1 MISTGSARITE
12 RLRLGIEAARAGQ
25 NNAARTHFVAV
36 LRQDPQHILA
46 LLWLAFVLPAPQDS
60 LHILERVLALDPH
73 NEQAKAGLRW
83 AREHLGLNPNETVVA
98 DNATRPTRPQTI
110 PTSDH
115 ATLQRKLPARTGPG
129 KTKGKAVAQRRAAMN
144 PLLTLIIIAGL
155 LGITVIGL
163 GGLIF
168 GPPDT
173 LAAWLP
179 SFTPAAVADITGPV
193 GAAEPTPSL
202 APVIKSFTSAVDT
215 ISLKVP
221 RPLEPNLTA
230 PNPPAQPEAAEPSL
244 PVGAPT
250 PQAEIKPGS
259 IEPALLIGPELPLVV
274 VDRSQLAHQP
284 AYPGEKWIEINV
296 TSQQMTAWEGDMPV
310 MSFSV
315 STGLPQTPTV
325 LGEFNIYWKLES
337 TDMSGPGY
345 YVPEV
350 PYTMYFHEDYALHG
364 TYWHNNFG
372 QRMSRGCVNLQ
383 TDNAKKLFEW
393 ADPAIP
399 PGQTEVVAT
408 QVNPGTLVV
417 VHE

>member
-12 RLRLGIEAARAGQ
+12 RLRLGMEAARAGQ
-25 NNAARTHFVAV
+25 NSAARTHFVAV
-36 LRQDPQHILA
+36 LRQDPHHILA

-83 AREHLGLNPNETVVA
+83 ARERLGLNPNEIVMA
-98 DNATRPTRPQTI
+98 DRRTPPTRPETI
-110 PTSDH
+110 SVTC
-115 ATLQRKLPARTGPG
+115 QQKRPARTGPG
-129 KTKGKAVAQRRAAMN
+129 KTKEKAVAQRSRAAMN

-155 LGITVIGL
+155 LGITIIGL
-163 GGLIF
+163 GELIF
-168 GPPDT
+168 GPPNT

-179 SFTPAAVADITGPV
+179 IFTPAAAVDITGPV
-193 GAAEPTPSL
+193 GAAEPTPSP

-221 RPLEPNLTA
+221 QPLEPNITT
-230 PNPPAQPEAAEPSL
+230 PNSPAQSRAAEPSL
-244 PVGAPT
+244 PVVAPT
-250 PQAEIKPGS
+250 PQAEIKPVS
-259 IEPALLIGPELPLVV
+259 IEPTLLIGPELPLMG
-274 VDRSQLAHQP
+274 VDRSQLAQYP

-296 TSQQMTAWEGDMPV
+296 TSQQVTAWEGDVPV
-310 MSFSV
+310 MSFTV

-350 PYTMYFHEDYALHG
+350 PYAMYFHEDYALHG

-383 TDNAKKLFEW
+383 TNNAKKLFEW
-393 ADPAIP
+393 ADPVIP

-408 QVNPGTLVV
+408 QANPGTLVV